1 MLKHDVTQT
10 KKKIFSTKDE
20 FIMNFYSP

>member
-1 MLKHDVTQT
+1 MLKHDVAQ
-10 KKKIFSTKDE
+10 KKSNFLTKDE